1 MKIDPYKNKERYL
14 NWKEKTTE
22 AIPNLTEYNSNI
34 IKQYLNDMEN
44 GINIAVTNKKGA
56 RSYVR
61 LNALRQRLV
70 FLVKQFEMRFKFDKV
85 TDITEERLFSFL
97 QR

>member
-1 MKIDPYKNKERYL
+1 MKIDPYKHKERYL
-14 NWKEKTTE
+14 AWKEKTTE

-34 IKQYLNDMEN
+34 IKQYLSDMEN

-70 FLVKQFEMRFKFDKV
+70 FLVKQFEIRFKFVILHFKANF
-85 TDITEERLFSFL
+85 IKI
-97 QR
+97 